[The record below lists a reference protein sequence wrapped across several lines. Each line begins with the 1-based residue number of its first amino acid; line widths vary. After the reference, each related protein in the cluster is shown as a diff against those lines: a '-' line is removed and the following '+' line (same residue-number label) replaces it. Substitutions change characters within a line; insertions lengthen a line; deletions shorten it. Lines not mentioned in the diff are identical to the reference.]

1 MIEDID
7 VLEKYK
13 DGREVNLDDNYILEK
28 YRQIGL
34 VKFGMRLKEN
44 NQGKGS
50 ENVNVTPTAS
60 LTPLGK
66 KYLYENKAKNSI
78 IGKLFKLL
86 PL

>member
-13 DGREVNLDDNYILEK
+13 DGREVNSEDNYILEK

-34 VKFGMRLKEN
+34 VKFGMRLN
-44 NQGKGS
+44 NQGKES

-66 KYLYENKAKNSI
+66 KYLYENKAKNSKV
-78 IGKLFKLL
+78 GKLFKHL